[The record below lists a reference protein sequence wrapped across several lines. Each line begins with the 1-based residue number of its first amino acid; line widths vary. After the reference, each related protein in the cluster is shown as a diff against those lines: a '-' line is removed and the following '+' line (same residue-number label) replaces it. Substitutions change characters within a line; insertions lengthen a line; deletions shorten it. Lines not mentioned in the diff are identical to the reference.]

1 MKSKLSNNEIAQ
13 ILDLATDKLYNYFE
27 LDLNPRLRNSIHC
40 ISKEDR
46 EKQTDLYEWFDEVR
60 KQLINN

>member
-13 ILDLATDKLYNYFE
+13 ILDLATNKLYNYFE
-27 LDLNPRLRNSIHC
+27 RDLNPRLRNSIHC
-40 ISKEDR
+40 GLKEDR

-60 KQLINN
+60 KQLEK